1 MYRLI
6 SDAANLMRLQ
16 FRPADEYVYPLHDM
30 LGALLVAAAVN
41 TAMMAPLL
49 SGQHGIMAL
58 MFCLQLVKWPVFST
72 VMDKLMGA
80 VSGRRVWLWGY
91 VLVSEVLVVPLLLL
105 VYVPRLALLGDM
117 WSMWGTV
124 ATIIGFARLCGA
136 RVWQV
141 LLGYALS
148 FCVLFVVAGLLWTL
162 FVTLG
167 VVDTAQMEQLMMR
180 WQEMMNTVPPGN
192 K

>member
-16 FRPADEYVYPLHDM
+16 LRPADEYVYPLHDM
-30 LGALLVAAAVN
+30 LGALVVVAAVN
-41 TAMMAPLL
+41 TAMMTPLV
-49 SGQHGIMAL
+49 SGQYGLMAL

-72 VMDKLMGA
+72 VMDKLLGA
-80 VSGRRVWLWGY
+80 MSGRRVWLWGF
-91 VLVSEVLVVPLLLL
+91 VLVSEVLAVPLLLV
-105 VYVPRLALLGDM
+105 VYVPHLALLGNI

-124 ATIIGFARLCGA
+124 ATIIGFARLGGV

-141 LLGYALS
+141 LLGYVLS
-148 FCVLFVVAGLLWTL
+148 FCVLFVVAGLLWVL

-167 VVDTAQMEQLMMR
+167 VVDTAQMEQMMMR
-180 WQEMMNTVPPGN
+180 WQELMNAAQQP
-192 K
+192 